1 MEEKIRGEAMLRL
14 RPYKNCDAEY
24 IVSWIK
30 NEISL
35 YQWSA
40 DQFGKYP
47 ITAEDI
53 RQYYAG
59 YADSDHLFAMIAF
72 DESGAV
78 GHLLMRFLDEEKSI
92 LRFGFIIVDDSRR
105 GKGYGREMLS
115 LALKYAFEILKVK
128 KVTLG
133 VFENNPAAYRC
144 YSSLGFREETPR
156 KTTCYPILGET
167 WECLEMEFT
176 NET

>member
-1 MEEKIRGEAMLRL
+1 MLRL
-14 RPYKNCDAEY
+14 RPYKNCDAKY

-47 ITAEDI
+47 ITAEDMQ
-53 RQYYAG
+53 QYYAG
-59 YADSDHLFAMIAF
+59 YADSDHLFAMTAF

-78 GHLLMRFLDEEKSI
+78 GHLLMRFPDEDKSV

-115 LALKYAFEILKVK
+115 LALNYAFEILKVK

-133 VFENNPAAYRC
+133 VFENNPSAYRC
-144 YSSLGFREETPR
+144 YSSLGFREEMPQ
-156 KTTCYPILGET
+156 KTISYSILGET
-167 WECLEMEFT
+167 WKCLEMAITKEP
-176 NET
+176 